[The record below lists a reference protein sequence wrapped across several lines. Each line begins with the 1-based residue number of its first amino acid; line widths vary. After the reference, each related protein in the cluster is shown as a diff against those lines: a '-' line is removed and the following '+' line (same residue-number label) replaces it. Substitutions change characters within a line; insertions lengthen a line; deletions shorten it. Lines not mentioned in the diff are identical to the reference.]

1 MTTATARMFDVNI
14 GNAVATLTLSRPP
27 VNAISE
33 ALIVQFHAALDDL
46 AARTDWTVLHVRSD
60 QKVFCA
66 GADLNEIRERILAA
80 GGPDRMFAYAA
91 GHSTPVCAHRAFASG
106 DDCRDRWSGDG
117 RRSRAGARLRS
128 ADRRGRS
135 QARPARGPA
144 RADPRRRR
152 DAASHPARA
161 ADRWPNVSFSAPSS
175 STVRPRAISES
186 CNGPSRGRSL
196 AGTQSIWLDGSPS
209 FPLRRLPRASRASR
223 RPASRAAAA
232 IRWNWRRRAV
242 LLTNAETRRR
252 VEAFFDRASR

>member
-1 MTTATARMFDVNI
+1 MATATARMFDVNI
-14 GNAVATLTLSRPP
+14 ANAVATLTLNRPP

-33 ALIVQFHAALDDL
+33 AWIAQFHAALDDL

-80 GGPDRMFAYAA
+80 DGPDRMYAYVA
-91 GHSTPVCAHRAFASG
+91 GIQRLYARIEHSASG
-106 DDCRDRWSGDG
+106 DDRRDRWSGDG

-128 ADRRGRS
+128 ADRCGRS

-144 RADPRRRR
+144 RADPRSRR
-152 DAASHPARA
+152 DTASHPAR
-161 ADRWPNVSFSAPSS
+161 RPTGGPTSHSRRRSS

-196 AGTQSIWLDGSPS
+196 PGTPSIWRDGSPS
-209 FPLRRLPRASRASR
+209 FPLRLLPRASRASR
-223 RPASRAAAA
+223 QRPTSRAGAA
-232 IRWNWRRRAV
+232 IRWNWRRRA
-242 LLTNAETRRR
+242 
-252 VEAFFDRASR
+252 FC